1 MGKPGVIIAQELRF
15 VKGGV
20 AFFSKNI
27 YNRGVTRAYGRYGTV
42 RCRGAGVTVPC
53 AAGVQALRCRALLGC
68 RRYGIVRCWG
78 AGVTA
83 SCVAGAVRSVLRA
96 VGRGAVPRVVVVQGA
111 VPCAV
116 GADRALF
123 YFFPAT

>member
-1 MGKPGVIIAQELRF
+1 MGKPGVIIAQESRF
-15 VKGGV
+15 VKGGT

-27 YNRGVTRAYGRYGTV
+27 YNRGVTRAYGRYG
-42 RCRGAGVTVPC
+42 
-53 AAGVQALRCRALLGC
+53 
-68 RRYGIVRCWG
+68 IVRC
-78 AGVTA
+78 V
-83 SCVAGAVRSVLRA
+83 AVRSVLCA

-116 GADRALF
+116 GADRAFF